1 MVRIGAVALI
11 VLSFF
16 MLFGC
21 GKTTETNQTGLN
33 LSFDHCLTFE
43 AWVWIEEAGLQDYMG
58 SYSSDV
64 PSFIEKKAGSY
75 TIYAK
80 SNVVAGDT
88 CFCWTKKITISDGKT
103 TDLRLDCV
111 GAGCSCKPT
120 ANAASQ

>member
-1 MVRIGAVALI
+1 MVRIGVVALI

-33 LSFDHCLTFE
+33 VSFGHCLTFE
-43 AWVWIEEAGLQDYMG
+43 AWVWIEQDYIG

-64 PSFIEKKAGSY
+64 PSFIEYKAGSY

-88 CFCWTKKITISDGKT
+88 CFCWTKRITISDGKT

-111 GAGCSCKPT
+111 GAGCCKST